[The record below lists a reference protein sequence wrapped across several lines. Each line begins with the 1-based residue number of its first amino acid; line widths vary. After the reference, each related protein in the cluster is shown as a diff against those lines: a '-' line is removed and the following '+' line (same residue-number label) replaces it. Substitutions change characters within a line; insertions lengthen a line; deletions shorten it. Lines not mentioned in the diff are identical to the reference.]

1 MSQKRFTGARI
12 VLLGASGVGKTA
24 FAVRYITKR
33 FIGDYD
39 RDKEMVYTRHLPTPR
54 DGITLDILDTGAR
67 LSSETI
73 EKHTKWGDGYILIY
87 SLTDRASLTYLSE
100 VKDIIT
106 KVKGRDC
113 PLTLVG
119 NKSDLISAREV
130 NDEESS
136 DFGQKFNC
144 PKFEISVAETSQ
156 GVLEVMDEIMCQI
169 KRDFVKNMNISNQLA
184 IADNKP
190 RSKLYSMKKAF
201 KKRINRSHSDT
212 F

>member
-1 MSQKRFTGARI
+1 WRKQ
-12 VLLGASGVGKTA
+12 
-24 FAVRYITKR
+24 TKKDWIKVFSESEIR
-33 FIGDYD
+33 T
-39 RDKEMVYTRHLPTPR
+39 VQ
-54 DGITLDILDTGAR
+54 ILDSFRNRSQIVMLLQSDTLLRGLLEITTGIK
-67 LSSETI
+67 LSTETI

-106 KVKGRDC
+106 KVKGCDC

-136 DFGQKFNC
+136 DFGQKFDC

-169 KRDFVKNMNISNQLA
+169 KRDFVKNMNTSNQLA